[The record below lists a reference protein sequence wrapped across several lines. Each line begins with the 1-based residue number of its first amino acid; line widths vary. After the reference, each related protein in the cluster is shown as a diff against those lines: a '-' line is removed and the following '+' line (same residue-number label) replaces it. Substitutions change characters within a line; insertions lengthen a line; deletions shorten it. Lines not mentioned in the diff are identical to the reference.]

1 MDKPR
6 DYHTNWSKSEREK
19 KISYDITYMQNIKCD
34 RQEVIYDTET
44 DTRT

>member
-1 MDKPR
+1 MNKPR

-19 KISYDITYMQNIKCD
+19 QISYDVTYMQNLKCD
-34 RQEVIYDTET
+34 RQEVIYNKET